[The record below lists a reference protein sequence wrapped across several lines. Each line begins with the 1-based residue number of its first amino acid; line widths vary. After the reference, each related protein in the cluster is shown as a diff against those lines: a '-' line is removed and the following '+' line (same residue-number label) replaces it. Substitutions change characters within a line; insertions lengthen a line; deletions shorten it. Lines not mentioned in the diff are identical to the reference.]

1 MKYLREPIN
10 GFTHLAGAI
19 LALITL
25 GALVGTATA
34 LGKER
39 HAIAF
44 LIFGLTLVGLYTS
57 STLYHLLPLSALGI
71 ARLRRLDHMMIFALI
86 AGTYTP
92 FCLIAL
98 HGAWRWSILGTV
110 WGLAIAGFLLKIFW
124 IDAPVWFS
132 TILYLLQGWVAIIAV
147 PMLVRALPSPGLFW
161 LAAGG
166 VAYSVGA
173 IIHALNR
180 PTIRRGVF
188 EAHELWHL
196 FVLAGSGCH
205 VWAVGRYLT
214 PLG

>member
-1 MKYLREPIN
+1 MTYLREPIN

-34 LGKER
+34 MGKER

-44 LIFGLTLVGLYTS
+44 LIFGLSLVGLYTAS
-57 STLYHLLPLSALGI
+57 ALYHLLPLSAHGL

-98 HGAWRWSILGTV
+98 HGAWRWSLLGTV
-110 WGLAIAGFLLKIFW
+110 WGIAITGFFLKIFW
-124 IDAPVWFS
+124 IDAPVCFS
-132 TILYLLQGWVAIIAV
+132 TILYLLQGWVAIVAV
-147 PMLVRALPSPGLFW
+147 PALVRGLPSPGLFW
-161 LAAGG
+161 LAARG
-166 VAYSVGA
+166 VVYSVGA
-173 IIHALNR
+173 IIYALNR

-188 EAHELWHL
+188 GAHELWHP
-196 FVLAGSGCH
+196 FVLVGSGCH
-205 VWAVGRYLT
+205 VWAVGRYRT
-214 PLG
+214 PLV

>member
-1 MKYLREPIN
+1 MKHLREPIN

-57 STLYHLLPLSALGI
+57 SALYHLLPLSARGV
-71 ARLRRLDHMMIFALI
+71 ARLRRLDHIMIFALI

-98 HGAWRWSILGTV
+98 HGAWRWSLLGAA
-110 WGLAIAGFLLKIFW
+110 WGIAVAGILLKIVW
-124 IDAPVWFS
+124 IDAPVWLS
-132 TILYLLQGWVAIIAV
+132 TLLYLSQGWVALVAAPV
-147 PMLVRALPSPGLFW
+147 LVRALPSSGLFW

-166 VAYSVGA
+166 AVYSIGA

-205 VWAVGRYLT
+205 IWAVGRYLT